1 MTTGGK
7 EQNQLMGKVAVV
19 TGSSEGIGYNLLRV
33 FAHNGIKAVGCARN
47 VIKIEQLSL
56 ELKGK
61 VSGEVAVFK
70 CDVTKE
76 GEIKQ
81 LFDFAYSKYGGVDI
95 LVNNAGLGHPAPLLS
110 GDTDHWKSMLD
121 VNVLA
126 LAVCTREF
134 YQRRVATGID
144 SGYIINI
151 NSVMGH
157 AMPDDTPSHFYGVS
171 KHAVS
176 ALTEGVRQEL
186 RENKSKIK
194 VSQVSPGL
202 VRSDFVR
209 RFLNSEEKAE
219 ELFKSSKYLEC
230 KDVSDSVIYLLNTPA
245 YASVHDIITNP
256 I

>member
-1 MTTGGK
+1 MATGSK
-7 EQNQLMGKVAVV
+7 EINQLTGKVAVV

-33 FAHNGIKAVGCARN
+33 FADNGIKTVGCARN
-47 VIKIEQLSL
+47 VAKIEQLST

-76 GEIKQ
+76 EEIKQ

-95 LVNNAGLGHPAPLLS
+95 LVNNAGLGYPAPLLS

-121 VNVLA
+121 VNVLG
-126 LAVCTREF
+126 LTVCTREF

-151 NSVMGH
+151 NSDMGH
-157 AMPDDTPSHFYGVS
+157 TMPDESPYHFYGVS

-176 ALTEGVRQEL
+176 ALTEGVRKEL
-186 RENKSKIK
+186 RDNKSNIK

-209 RFLNSEEKAE
+209 RYFDSEEKAE
-219 ELFKSSKYLEC
+219 ELYKSSKYLEC
-230 KDVSDSVIYLLNTPA
+230 KDVSDSVLYLLKTPA
-245 YASVHDIITNP
+245 YVSVHDIITNP